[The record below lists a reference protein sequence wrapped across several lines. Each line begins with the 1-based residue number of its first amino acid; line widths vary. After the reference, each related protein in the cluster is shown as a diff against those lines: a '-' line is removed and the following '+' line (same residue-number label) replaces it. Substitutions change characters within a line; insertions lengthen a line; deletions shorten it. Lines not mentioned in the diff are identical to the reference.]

1 MKQPHAVVASQK
13 GRKQAIQHRENA
25 RQKKRALRQR
35 KRKTYE
41 ATREERFDSE
51 VEDAVE
57 EFFEEIKDD
66 TEIISVSAITL
77 PFELAFHFAGE
88 FSAFFTIIA
97 IGCVWVLVWTVT
109 VAFAA
114 WVLNMFGFLNYI
126 FLAFIALF
134 DIIAVAWQ
142 TLFAVVFYVVKFV
155 ACEFPLISNAIGP
168 AEKGICDQTPTI
180 NLQVLPLDENWWKTE
195 GWNKMYALE
204 KTCLQ
209 FDTGREEFKVMFK
222 LLFNDALC
230 PVLQHSKPVEALHT
244 FMDYVLGWMTFRA
257 GEYTQDF
264 GNFGDDRNA
273 QIADL
278 DDMYG
283 HQCQAPPDALF
294 CFIMGIGFMV
304 FFLIHFFCAICY
316 LNF

>member
-1 MKQPHAVVASQK
+1 MKQPHAVAASQK

-66 TEIISVSAITL
+66 TEIISVSAIKL

-88 FSAFFTIIA
+88 FSVFFTIIA
-97 IGCVWVLVWTVT
+97 IGFVWVLVWTLT

-114 WVLNMFGFLNYI
+114 WVLNMFGFLNFI
-126 FLAFIALF
+126 FLAFIAWI
-134 DIIAVAWQ
+134 DIIAAAWQ

-168 AEKGICDQTPTI
+168 AE
-180 NLQVLPLDENWWKTE
+180 
-195 GWNKMYALE
+195 
-204 KTCLQ
+204 
-209 FDTGREEFKVMFK
+209 
-222 LLFNDALC
+222 
-230 PVLQHSKPVEALHT
+230 
-244 FMDYVLGWMTFRA
+244 
-257 GEYTQDF
+257 
-264 GNFGDDRNA
+264 
-273 QIADL
+273 
-278 DDMYG
+278 
-283 HQCQAPPDALF
+283 
-294 CFIMGIGFMV
+294 
-304 FFLIHFFCAICY
+304 
-316 LNF
+316 